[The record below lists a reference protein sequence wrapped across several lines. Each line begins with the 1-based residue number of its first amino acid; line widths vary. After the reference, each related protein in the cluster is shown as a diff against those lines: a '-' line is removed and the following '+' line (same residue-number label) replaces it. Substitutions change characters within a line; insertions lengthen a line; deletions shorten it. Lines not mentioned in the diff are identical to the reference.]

1 MSANLKIP
9 SFLDKVDYILVSK
22 LMIWAALGS
31 GQQKLSF
38 TEIRN
43 KEDISRD
50 TSYRSLE
57 EAVSV
62 EIHVLSLF
70 FNSFICLFN
79 IRVKQVLR
87 QVYSSYIWIERGIC
101 DFLTFN
107 FDLSD
112 LRKLSTQ
119 MFLRRLAIDS
129 ASFISSIQHQ
139 LDKYMW

>member
-1 MSANLKIP
+1 M
-9 SFLDKVDYILVSK
+9 
-22 LMIWAALGS
+22 
-31 GQQKLSF
+31 
-38 TEIRN
+38 
-43 KEDISRD
+43 
-50 TSYRSLE
+50 
-57 EAVSV
+57 SV

-112 LRKLSTQ
+112 LHKLSTQ

-139 LDKYMW
+139 LDKYM